1 LTATPA
7 NKHQTDHE
15 IHRTT
20 TGTTVYDDDHVRLIP
35 TPSSSPADPL
45 NWSRSRRYA
54 ILFTMCF
61 YALAA
66 DFAAGAV
73 APALTL
79 MQYQFVTHE
88 SISRLTQLVAV
99 STYLR
104 VVAIAEWTLDT

>member
-1 LTATPA
+1 
-7 NKHQTDHE
+7 
-15 IHRTT
+15 
-20 TGTTVYDDDHVRLIP
+20 
-35 TPSSSPADPL
+35 
-45 NWSRSRRYA
+45 
-54 ILFTMCF
+54 MCF

-99 STYLR
+99 STYLL
-104 VVAIAEWTLDT
+104 VVAMAE

>member
-1 LTATPA
+1 
-7 NKHQTDHE
+7 
-15 IHRTT
+15 
-20 TGTTVYDDDHVRLIP
+20 
-35 TPSSSPADPL
+35 
-45 NWSRSRRYA
+45 
-54 ILFTMCF
+54 MCF

-104 VVAIAEWTLDT
+104 VVAMAEWTLDT